1 MKSKEELSELKTK
14 LEKLNEELKELSDEE
29 LAAVTAG
36 AKGGKPVD
44 DESNT
49 KNKAGARTAE
59 ARQQICNIMA
69 NGLGVEGV
77 NLASAQVEAS
87 EANGYLSN

>member
-49 KNKAGARTAE
+49 KNKAGARTVE
-59 ARQQICNIMA
+59 VRQQISNMMV
-69 NGLGVEGV
+69 NTVGVEGL
-77 NLASAQVEAS
+77 NLAEAQVEAS
-87 EANGYLSN
+87 EADKLGL